1 MIIAQISD
9 LHVRPPGRTA
19 YGDVDTNDFL
29 RRAVAAIAALDPQP
43 DCVLVTGDLTDCGLD
58 SEYALLDEILRPLS
72 MPIFVI
78 AGNHD
83 RRDALRR
90 ALGAKHPYLPKHG
103 DCLDYVVDDFP
114 VRLIGLDCVIPG
126 ETHGAVRPEQ
136 IAWLESVLGARR
148 RPAVLMIHHP
158 PFPTGIETMDRLGC
172 RGGEALAAV
181 VGRHPEIERVLSG
194 HYHRPITVRWAGTI
208 GFAAPSTGHQVVL
221 DLRPG
226 APTRFIMEPP
236 SFAVHT
242 WTPAIGMTTHLV
254 PIGDFGAPFAVT
266 LDPDYPGVA
275 VDG

>member
-90 ALGAKHPYLPKHG
+90 ALGAKHPYLPRDG

-136 IAWLESVLGARR
+136 IVWLESILGARC

-172 RGGEALAAV
+172 RGGDALAAV

-236 SFAVHT
+236 SFAIHT
-242 WTPAIGMTTHLV
+242 WTPAIGITTHLV

-266 LDPDYPGVA
+266 LDPDYPGVVA
-275 VDG
+275 NG